1 MTQPSN
7 PGCISKKNPL
17 IWKHICTPVLMAAL
31 FTVVKL
37 WKQPQCPSRDEWM
50 RGDVCVSVRVYMH
63 VHAHTRTDTVEWN
76 TTQP

>member
-1 MTQPSN
+1 M
-7 PGCISKKNPL
+7 
-17 IWKHICTPVLMAAL
+17 LMAAL
-31 FTVVKL
+31 FTIIKL

-63 VHAHTRTDTVEWN
+63 VHAHTRTHTVEWN